1 MRAATPLLVR
11 VLGWGAMDHAIVRPA
26 TYADLAALPEHVK
39 GEIVDGVLYTQP
51 RPRGE
56 HSTIEGMAFADL
68 HVPFHR
74 GRGGPGGWW
83 ILPEPGIELPRAAE
97 FSPDVAGWRR
107 TRMPQRPKGRITM
120 VPDWICEV
128 LSPSNRVYDLNVKRR
143 FYAEVGVQHLWY
155 IDPDVR
161 TLTVSRLLDGRW
173 LELGAHAGDERVRAE
188 PFEAV
193 EIDLSEWWADADPEQ
208 GSRP

>member
-1 MRAATPLLVR
+1 
-11 VLGWGAMDHAIVRPA
+11 MDHATFRPA
-26 TYADLAALPEHVK
+26 TQADLAALPEHVK
-39 GEIVDGVLYTQP
+39 GEIVDGVLHTQP

-56 HSTIEGMAFADL
+56 HSSIEGMAFADL
-68 HVPFHR
+68 HVPFQR

-83 ILPEPGIELPRAAE
+83 IVVEPGIELPRAAE

-107 TRMPQRPKGRITM
+107 ARMPGGPKGRIRI

-128 LSPSNRVYDLNVKRR
+128 LSPSNRTYDLTIKRR

-155 IDPDVR
+155 IDPDAR
-161 TLTVSRLLDGRW
+161 TLTVSRLHEGHW
-173 LELGAHAGDERVRAE
+173 LELGVYSDGDRVRAE

-193 EIDLSEWWADADPEQ
+193 EIDLSEWWPAPEPEPEPEPEPQ
-208 GSRP
+208 AEP